1 MVDVNIPSTPGA
13 GMPGQRSADMA
24 TCEVI
29 VSSRPG
35 APFEQLL
42 RAGEHHLVA
51 DEPIDVGGGDAGPNP
66 YDYLL
71 MALGSCTSMTLRLY
85 ADRKGWPLEG
95 VVIGLRHERV
105 HVRDCVDCET
115 GVTAMER
122 IHLNMVLHGELDDE
136 QRDRLLDIANKCPV
150 HRTLTGKMQIV
161 TSLAG
166 SGSSAA

>member
-1 MVDVNIPSTPGA
+1 MADVNISNTGGV
-13 GMPGQRSADMA
+13 GMQGQRSADLP
-24 TCEVI
+24 TGEVI
-29 VSSRPG
+29 VSSQPG
-35 APFEQLL
+35 APFTQLM
-42 RAGEHHLVA
+42 RAGKHHLVA

-95 VVIGLRHERV
+95 VVVSLRHERM

-115 GVTAMER
+115 GVTSMER
-122 IHLNMVLHGELDDE
+122 INLNVVLHGALDDA
-136 QRDRLLDIANKCPV
+136 QRARLLEIANNCPV

-161 TSLAG
+161 TSLA
-166 SGSSAA
+166 S

>member
-1 MVDVNIPSTPGA
+1 MADVNVSNTVGA
-13 GMPGQRSADMA
+13 GSTGQHSPDLP
-24 TCEVI
+24 TGEVI
-29 VSSRPG
+29 VSSQPG
-35 APFEQLL
+35 APFTQLL
-42 RAGEHHLVA
+42 RAGKHHLVA

-95 VVIGLRHERV
+95 VVVSLRHERV

-115 GVTAMER
+115 GTTTMER
-122 IHLNMVLHGELDDE
+122 INLNLVLHGALDEE
-136 QRDRLLDIANKCPV
+136 QQARLLEIANKCPV

-161 TSLAG
+161 TSIAPG
-166 SGSSAA
+166 

>member
-1 MVDVNIPSTPGA
+1 MTEGTMQ
-13 GMPGQRSADMA
+13 GTGHHSADLA

-35 APFEQLL
+35 APFEQLV
-42 RAGEHHLVA
+42 RAGKHHLVV
-51 DEPIDVGGGDAGPNP
+51 DEPVDVGGGDAGPNP

-95 VVIGLRHERV
+95 VIIGLRHERI
-105 HVRDCVDCET
+105 HARDCADCEAGST
-115 GVTAMER
+115 GMER
-122 IHLNMVLHGELDDE
+122 IHLNMVLHGALTEE
-136 QRDRLLDIANKCPV
+136 QCARLLEIANKCPV

-161 TSLAG
+161 TSLA
-166 SGSSAA
+166 S

>member
-1 MVDVNIPSTPGA
+1 MTDVNTTAGQPG
-13 GMPGQRSADMA
+13 GLSPHSADLS
-24 TCEVI
+24 TGEVI
-29 VSSRPG
+29 VSSQPG
-35 APFEQLL
+35 APFKQLV
-42 RAGEHHLVA
+42 RTGTHHLVA

-71 MALGSCTSMTLRLY
+71 AALGSCTSMTLRLY

-95 VVIGLRHERV
+95 VVIALRHERL

-122 IHLNMVLHGELDDE
+122 IHLNIVLHGALDEE
-136 QRDRLLDIANKCPV
+136 QRSRLLDIANKCPV

-161 TSLAG
+161 TTIAP
-166 SGSSAA
+166 A